1 MHCKPIDQLAT
12 VRRAAKRHAPGP
24 LVFGLVVVC
33 GLLLSLPSQ
42 APAAD
47 TAAQMLFGRFCSQC
61 HGTDGRGAP
70 ARAGAA
76 QGVAMPEI
84 PDFTDRAWQLSR
96 TNVQLKISII
106 EGKNQHMPANRDM
119 VNDQLAGELV
129 SHVRAF
135 GPAPPKPVA
144 SVTPRPSPA
153 PTPTPSA
160 PGKTTTL
167 APVPEYTPTGDF
179 DVDFDNLAKQFEAY
193 QQQAH
198 QLRLAST
205 SKPPQTIQPA
215 PAAVPTP
222 PVSTPAPA
230 PAPAVEPPPA
240 APGPAAVS
248 PGNPAQPAAEKPR
261 VASLPISERPITPED
276 IALGEELFL
285 GRRSFAN
292 GGTACMACHVVN
304 RGEAR
309 EGGRLGPQLT
319 KAYEKLGGRTAL
331 SAWLWAPVTPTMRAA
346 HLQHRLE
353 PNEVLA
359 LVAYLQDVDQH
370 AAEDTTPLRLKFLL
384 AGLGGAVL
392 GLAAFSALWGFRS
405 RPQAQMV
412 LTAATS
418 AQQVQ

>member
-1 MHCKPIDQLAT
+1 MHCKPIGQRAS
-12 VRRAAKRHAPGP
+12 VRRGAKNYAARPP
-24 LVFGLVVVC
+24 VFGLIIVC
-33 GLLLSLPSQ
+33 GLLLSLPSR
-42 APAAD
+42 ASAAD

-96 TNVQLKISII
+96 SNVQLKISII

-129 SHVRAF
+129 SFVRAF
-135 GPAPPKPVA
+135 GPPPPKPVA
-144 SVTPRPSPA
+144 SVKPKPA
-153 PTPTPSA
+153 PASSPSA
-160 PGKTTTL
+160 VSSTPGNTTL
-167 APVPEYTPTGDF
+167 IAVPEYTPTGDF
-179 DVDFDNLAKQFEAY
+179 ETDFDNLAKQFEAY
-193 QQQAH
+193 QKQAH
-198 QLRLAST
+198 QLAVASA
-205 SKPPQTIQPA
+205 SKPRAPVAPPA
-215 PAAVPTP
+215 PVVSNP
-222 PVSTPAPA
+222 PPAPA
-230 PAPAVEPPPA
+230 PVAETPPTAPPP
-240 APGPAAVS
+240 GPVS
-248 PGNPAQPAAEKPR
+248 PASPGQPAAEKPR
-261 VASLPISERPITPED
+261 VTSVPVSERPLTPED

-292 GGTACMACHVVN
+292 GGTACVACHVVN

-319 KAYEKLGGRTAL
+319 KAYERLGGRTAL
-331 SAWLWAPVTPTMRAA
+331 SARLWAPTTPTMRAA

-359 LVAYLQDVDQH
+359 IVAYLEDADQH
-370 AAEDTTPLRLKFLL
+370 AAEDTAPLRLKFLL

-392 GLAAFSALWGFRS
+392 GLGAFSALWGSRS
-405 RPQAQMV
+405 RSREAARAAN
-412 LTAATS
+412 TAS
-418 AQQVQ
+418 QQVH